1 MSEHPIPNYAKNWKI
16 NALIKKILLSGIST
30 LKHHLALHSSMAS
43 KIKKDQ
49 RAKYGGRRG
58 IRTPGTVSGSA
69 VFKTAALDHSA
80 ILPSE
85 TLKCQLTKIRQ

>member
-1 MSEHPIPNYAKNWKI
+1 M
-16 NALIKKILLSGIST
+16 LLNGISAP
-30 LKHHLALHSSMAS
+30 KHHLALHSSMAS

-80 ILPSE
+80 ILPAGQNQTKKTENSQSCNQI
-85 TLKCQLTKIRQ
+85 LPDQLL